1 MFINL
6 DYHDHLIY
14 NNSKR
19 IDVYITA
26 KSFVYHM
33 VRDIVGMLYLV
44 GSYQRSTYF
53 AKYALDQC
61 NNTVFDK
68 RAPPYGLYLANVRY
82 TNDPPFNYDF
92 FQLDSN

>member
-1 MFINL
+1 M
-6 DYHDHLIY
+6 IY

-19 IDVYITA
+19 IDIYITA

-44 GSYQRSTYF
+44 GSFQRSTYF
-53 AKYALDQC
+53 AKYVLDQC
-61 NNTVFDK
+61 NNALFSE

-82 TNDPPFNYDF
+82 PEDPPFDYDF
-92 FQLDSN
+92 FQLDSYYLL